1 VPSGSI
7 LEQFGIGTEKLLVP
21 EPTTE
26 PNLFPTLR
34 SWNVSSQLRPHLD
47 RTSSQSPGERS
58 PVEKPSS
65 SDFIFWYAKCTF
77 QFQPASLP
85 RSLSQQLHERLQGE
99 AIPLDQVPKI
109 DAPSEGFSSGS
120 QMGTLGEAHNMI
132 STSSRAPKTF
142 LA

>member
-1 VPSGSI
+1 LEYFSPTATSRGSYLQPVAWKEDSGGEAVKS
-7 LEQFGIGTEKLLVP
+7 EKEFLNYKSNP
-21 EPTTE
+21 
-26 PNLFPTLR
+26 
-34 SWNVSSQLRPHLD
+34 
-47 RTSSQSPGERS
+47 
-58 PVEKPSS
+58 
-65 SDFIFWYAKCTF
+65 DFIFWCAKCTF

-109 DAPSEGFSSGS
+109 DTPSEGFSSGS
-120 QMGTLGEAHNMI
+120 QMGTLGEAHNMT